1 MKKTL
6 MALAAT
12 GLLAFAPAFAP
23 TDLAPQISCT
33 AGAAAAPDQALINL
47 RDGSSTSIAEL
58 SQSKPLFLN
67 FWASWCPPCVGE
79 MPSINEVYQIYGDRV
94 NFAAVSVD
102 YPTDDAYAYLRGQGA
117 SFSIPFYTGDVNA
130 ISSAYKLD
138 AIPQSYIISGGQIV
152 AHHVGGMTTGELKAF
167 IESAL

>member
-6 MALAAT
+6 FTLAAA
-12 GLLAFAPAFAP
+12 GILAFAPAFAP
-23 TDLAPQISCT
+23 TDFAPQISCT
-33 AGAAAAPDQALINL
+33 AEAVAAPDQSLTNL
-47 RDGSSTSIAEL
+47 RDGSVTSIAEL

-79 MPSINEVYQIYGDRV
+79 MPSINEVYQMYGDRV

-102 YPTDDAYAYLRGQGA
+102 YPIDDAYAYLRGQGA
-117 SFSIPFYTGDVNA
+117 GLSLPFYTGDGNA
-130 ISSAYKLD
+130 LSNAYNLN
-138 AIPQSYIISGGQIV
+138 AIPQSYLIVGGQIV
-152 AHHVGGMTTGELKAF
+152 GHHVGGMTTGELKAF

>member
-33 AGAAAAPDQALINL
+33 AEAAAAPDQALINL

-67 FWASWCPPCVGE
+67 FWASW
-79 MPSINEVYQIYGDRV
+79 SINEVYQIYGDRV